1 MTDFSHS
8 VKRITAKSNQRK
20 TTPMLKTTY
29 KVTVRIAMIA
39 GLLLATTGLH
49 AADKAK
55 TEKEGL
61 AKARNTVDRVRLPDP
76 PKVSTGTA
84 KADPKE
90 ISKKE
95 NAKEKER
102 SKEIAK
108 KYPLDKTKV
117 PS

>member
-1 MTDFSHS
+1 MT
-8 VKRITAKSNQRK
+8 TK
-20 TTPMLKTTY
+20 TKPKEENTMLKTTY

-39 GLLLATTGLH
+39 GLLLATTGLQ

-55 TEKEGL
+55 TEKEGV
-61 AKARNTVDRVRLPDP
+61 AKARNTVDPIRLPDP

-84 KADPKE
+84 KSDPKE

-117 PS
+117 PSPTK

>member
-1 MTDFSHS
+1 MNAM
-8 VKRITAKSNQRK
+8 R
-20 TTPMLKTTY
+20 MLKTTY
-29 KVTVRIAMIA
+29 QTTLCIAVIA
-39 GLLLATTGLH
+39 GLLLAITGLH

-61 AKARNTVDRVRLPDP
+61 AKAKNTVDPIRLPDP

-84 KADPKE
+84 KSDPKE
-90 ISKKE
+90 ISRKE

-102 SKEIAK
+102 AKETAR

-117 PS
+117 PSPTK